1 MSRDLLLFGARTGT
15 GLELAR
21 LARAGGWRV
30 TAMVRPRSAAAELA
44 ELGCTVVE
52 GDALD
57 RPQVSRAFAA
67 CALPPVV
74 VSTLGGGAPDRPV
87 DHLGNVN
94 VIDVAKAFGASRLLL
109 VTSLGC
115 GDSRVHA
122 SERLLAAIG
131 EVLEAKTRAEDHLRA
146 AGIPH
151 VVVRPGG
158 LVSDPPTGQGALYAD
173 ARVHGRIT
181 RPDLAAAL
189 LPCLTDVRVL
199 GRTLSAIDRTRL
211 AAPDDTV
218 EFRLTAAA

>member
-1 MSRDLLLFGARTGT
+1 MTRDLLLFGARTGT

-21 LARAGGWRV
+21 LARAAGWRV
-30 TAMVRPRSAAAELA
+30 TAMIRPGSAAPELA
-44 ELGCTVVE
+44 ALGCETVE

-57 RPQVSRAFAA
+57 RSQVSRAFAA

-74 VSTLGGGAPDRPV
+74 ASTLGGGAPGRPV
-87 DHLGNVN
+87 DCDGNIN
-94 VIDVAKAFGASRLLL
+94 VIDAAKAFGAARMIL

-115 GDSRVHA
+115 GDSRAHA

-131 EVLEAKTRAEDHLRA
+131 DVLLSKTRAEDHLRT

-158 LVSDPPTGQGALYAD
+158 LISDPPTGQGALYAD

-181 RPDLAAAL
+181 RSDLAGAL
-189 LPCLTDVRVL
+189 LPCLSDVRVL